1 MTGVM
6 SRRLLS
12 ATLRTGRWSSVAAA
26 GAAVAVAV
34 AGCGGDPRVS
44 EDRAASV
51 LRDMIDGSLQD
62 AGSTSR
68 VKQVTCARR
77 DGNVFDCIVKATLLT
92 VGGTLTCG
100 DRNCTWRA
108 NA

>member
-1 MTGVM
+1 
-6 SRRLLS
+6 
-12 ATLRTGRWSSVAAA
+12 
-26 GAAVAVAV
+26 
-34 AGCGGDPRVS
+34 
-44 EDRAASV
+44 
-51 LRDMIDGSLQD
+51 MIDGSLQD